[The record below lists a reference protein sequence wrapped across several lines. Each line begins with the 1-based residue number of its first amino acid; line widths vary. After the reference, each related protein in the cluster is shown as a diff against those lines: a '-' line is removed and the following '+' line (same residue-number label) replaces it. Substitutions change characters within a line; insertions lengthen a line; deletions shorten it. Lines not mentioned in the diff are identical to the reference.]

1 MAISYNKT
9 CCQSMRSSFLRTDF
23 LHGITILR
31 TDFSHGITNFTQVK
45 CSKQSGTL
53 SLFAALTMQVDGW
66 RVLERHSTDLDTVLG
81 TMECLLSFE
90 AWLDQLTFW
99 GVNNTTGEVGK
110 AEAAITSLM
119 HLIVQYFP

>member
-1 MAISYNKT
+1 ME
-9 CCQSMRSSFLRTDF
+9 
-23 LHGITILR
+23 
-31 TDFSHGITNFTQVK
+31 VK

-99 GVNNTTGEVGK
+99 DVSNTTGEVGK